1 MIRNPSDS
9 REIVGRLSSVSRAI
23 PRRGF
28 VQWAGY
34 FRPIYFFRSKYPLAS
49 EIKNDLSDIRSNA
62 AVFFLEDVPRLF
74 SIFTCIPVYRGFFL
88 SNVARRRSF
97 RKRWLFIVVSFVL
110 RLFLFIVRFFSF
122 FTSSRCPTVH
132 RRLTQRPGEYRK
144 SLPASFFRP

>member
-1 MIRNPSDS
+1 M
-9 REIVGRLSSVSRAI
+9 GRLLSTDLLFPLKVSARVGDQERSIRHPLERRRFLSRGCSSSFFYFYVYSRVSR
-23 PRRGF
+23 
-28 VQWAGY
+28 V
-34 FRPIYFFRSKYPLAS
+34 
-49 EIKNDLSDIRSNA
+49 
-62 AVFFLEDVPRLF
+62 
-74 SIFTCIPVYRGFFL
+74 FL